1 MACAIC
7 DCDNHPNRICPTCV
21 TCIGDHTITADYD
34 EIHTEYIDRNGVTR
48 VIQYA
53 EEDDVQACSVM
64 RTKPHYVYSARTGEL
79 TLVKSTHS
87 TSEAA
92 TDWDMIADA
101 FGL

>member
-21 TCIGDHTITADYD
+21 NCIGDHTVTADYD
-34 EIHTEYIDRNGVTR
+34 EIHTEYVDTDGVTHP
-48 VIQYA
+48 IAYA
-53 EEDDVQACSVM
+53 EDDVVQECSVM
-64 RTKPHYVYSARTGEL
+64 RTKPHYVYSGRTGEL
-79 TLVKSTHS
+79 RLVESTHS
-87 TSEAA
+87 DEEAV